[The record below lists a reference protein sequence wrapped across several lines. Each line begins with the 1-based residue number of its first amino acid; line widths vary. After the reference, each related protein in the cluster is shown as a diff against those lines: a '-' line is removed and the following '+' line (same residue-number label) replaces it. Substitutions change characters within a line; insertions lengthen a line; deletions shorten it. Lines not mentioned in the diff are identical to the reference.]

1 MVSHTW
7 RQRLSPS
14 VYSALPSFHRAKSSS
29 SLRTSLSAT
38 SFPWLPSR
46 LYCAFLPLFF
56 SGQEGVRFPE
66 RPEPWCR
73 MEETLHKAELRQ
85 IFLNTNSPPTVS
97 IASSLHPEQFSAQ

>member
-7 RQRLSPS
+7 NQRLSPS

-38 SFPWLPSR
+38 SFPR
-46 LYCAFLPLFF
+46 LHCPFLPLFF
-56 SGQEGVRFPE
+56 SGQEGERFPE
-66 RPEPWCR
+66 PPEPWCR

-85 IFLNTNSPPTVS
+85 TFRNTNSLPTVS
-97 IASSLHPEQFSAQ
+97 TASWAV